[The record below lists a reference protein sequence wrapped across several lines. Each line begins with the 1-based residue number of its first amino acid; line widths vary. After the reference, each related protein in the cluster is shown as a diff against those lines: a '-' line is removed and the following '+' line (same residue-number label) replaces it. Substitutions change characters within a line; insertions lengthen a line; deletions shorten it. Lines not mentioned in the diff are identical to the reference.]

1 MGKRMNQING
11 YLENS
16 ATALKAS
23 GTAAAGNSSFS
34 AAADHVHPT
43 FVAAPA
49 SASAD
54 GVKGQMACDGSYL
67 YICTATDT
75 WKRVAISTWS

>member
-1 MGKRMNQING
+1 MNQING

-16 ATALKAS
+16 ADALKAS
-23 GTAAAGNSSFS
+23 GTAAAGNSTFS

-43 FVAAPA
+43 FVDTPA
-49 SASAD
+49 SKTAD

-67 YICTATDT
+67 YICTDTNT
-75 WKRVAISTWS
+75 WKRVAISWS